1 MPQTDEQIL
10 LAKLKSGSDDAFEL
24 IYHQYHKRLY
34 SFAFK
39 YLKSRELSEDAV
51 HDIFV
56 KLWDNRHSINSDIKN
71 YLFSS
76 VRNHVLNLIRN
87 NKRKVLKQIQLE
99 QQKSKAVNRTEDVIL
114 YSEYRKILMRG
125 LSELPP
131 GKRDIFQMKS
141 EKEMSNSEIAQ
152 KMGITVNTVKSQYYH
167 ASKFI
172 KEYLSEHAD
181 IPHKKTAKN

>member
-1 MPQTDEQIL
+1 MLQNDNQIL
-10 LAKLKSGSDDAFEL
+10 LAKLRSGSDDAFEL

-34 SFAFK
+34 SLAFK
-39 YLKSRELSEDAV
+39 YLKSKELSEDAV
-51 HDIFV
+51 HDVFV
-56 KLWDNRHSINSDIKN
+56 KLWDNRQSVNSDIKN

-76 VRNHVLNLIRN
+76 VRNHVLNMIRN
-87 NKRKVLKQIQLE
+87 NKRKILKQIQFE
-99 QQKSKAVNRTEDVIL
+99 QQKIKPVNRTEEVIL

-125 LSELPP
+125 LSELPQ

-141 EKEMSNSEIAQ
+141 EKEMTNSEIAQ

-181 IPHKKTAKN
+181 IPHQKAAKS